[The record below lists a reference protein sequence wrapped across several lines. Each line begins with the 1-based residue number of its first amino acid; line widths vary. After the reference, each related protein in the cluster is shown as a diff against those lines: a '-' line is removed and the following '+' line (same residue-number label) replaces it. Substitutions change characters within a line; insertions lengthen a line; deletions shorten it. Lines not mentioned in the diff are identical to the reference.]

1 MQDSPDP
8 SDEHNNDSA
17 AAGASRSDDAQYG
30 EDVSDTPMRLT
41 PKSPREAIQPERVPE
56 LPPRSRHARN
66 GVVVFLNFILT
77 FAVLGALAVGGL
89 LYWGKV
95 TFDSSGPLTKETAVV
110 VTPGSGL
117 ESISNLLARNDVIEQ
132 PWVFMGGVQLYKNA
146 SKLKAGEYL
155 FPAGISMNGVMNML
169 VEGKAI
175 QHAITI
181 PEGWTS
187 AQIVERIK
195 EDPVLVGELN
205 EVPVEGALLP
215 ETYAFTRGTTR
226 KEMIER
232 MRVAQDKALAEI
244 WARRSEGLPVKT
256 PEELVTLASIVE
268 KETGKADERPRV
280 AGVFVNRLN
289 KNWRLES
296 DPTILYGLYG
306 GDAWTRSRSIRKSE
320 KEAPNRYNTYQ
331 IRGLPPGPI
340 ANPGRK
346 AMEAVA
352 NPSRTKDMFFVA
364 DGTGGHL
371 FAETIQ
377 QHNRNVSRWREV
389 ERNRQE
395 EAKAAREAEAA
406 EAAKAAKD
414 AAEGDVDDLAGS
426 APSKTENGMIAPAAK
441 PEDGTN

>member
-8 SDEHNNDSA
+8 SDEHNNDST
-17 AAGASRSDDAQYG
+17 AAGPSQVDDAQYG
-30 EDVSDTPMRLT
+30 SEVSETPMRLA

-56 LPPRSRHARN
+56 PPPRSRHARN
-66 GVVVFLNFILT
+66 PVVVFLNFMLT
-77 FAVLGALAVGGL
+77 FAVLCAMGIGGL

-95 TFDSSGPLTKETAVV
+95 TFDSAGPLREETAVV
-110 VTPGSGL
+110 VSPGSGL
-117 ESISNLLARNDVIEQ
+117 ETISNLLARNDVIEQ
-132 PWVFMGGVQLYKNA
+132 SWVFMGGVQLYKNA

-187 AQIVERIK
+187 AQIVARIK
-195 EDPVLVGELN
+195 EDPVLMGELD
-205 EVPVEGALLP
+205 EVPAEGALLP

-232 MRVAQDKALAEI
+232 MRVAQEKALADI
-244 WARRSEGLPVKT
+244 WERRSEGLPVKT

-306 GDAWTRSRSIRKSE
+306 GDAWTRARTIRVSE

-352 NPSRTKDMFFVA
+352 NPSRTNDMFFVA

-371 FAETIQ
+371 FAETLQ
-377 QHNRNVSRWREV
+377 QHNRNVTRWRDV
-389 ERNRQE
+389 ERNRRE
-395 EAKAAREAEAA
+395 AAAEAKKASEEAEAA
-406 EAAKAAKD
+406 AAA
-414 AAEGDVDDLAGS
+414 AAEYDDLAGD

-441 PEDGTN
+441 PAAGAN